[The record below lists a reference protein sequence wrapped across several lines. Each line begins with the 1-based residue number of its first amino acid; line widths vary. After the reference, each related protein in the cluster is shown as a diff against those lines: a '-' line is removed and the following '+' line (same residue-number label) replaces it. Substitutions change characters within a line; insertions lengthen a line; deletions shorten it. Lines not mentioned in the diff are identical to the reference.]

1 MPKQPLV
8 TVVGSSFVGLTTAL
22 ALAQNGIR
30 CRLLDTDAAK
40 VGTIQGGK
48 APFEEPGVH
57 AALRRHLK
65 SGRVSATASIED
77 GYRGA
82 THVMICVGTPPQWDG
97 AQDLRFIKAVARSI
111 GEEIHGR
118 KRGDYL
124 TVIVKSTVVPGTTMG
139 LVREEVETASGRKA
153 GRDFGLASTPEFLKE
168 GTALKDALHPDRVV
182 VGGIDKR
189 STDEVLKLFK
199 WAKAPVVR
207 TDPTTA
213 ETVKYAANAFLA
225 TKVSFAN
232 EFANYCAQIGVD
244 WYTVADAIGHDDRIG
259 RRFLNA
265 GVGFGGSCF
274 PKDLQAITVAAQRA
288 GRPLAIAQAA
298 LDINGRQPSEVT
310 RVLLQELGGLE
321 RKRVAVLGLAF
332 KPGTDDVRE
341 SRALE
346 IVAEVLEGGAE
357 ATGFDPLVKD
367 QFSKALALQHR
378 ANFTRAERMEDAI
391 AGADAVVVQ
400 TEAEEFRALKPALV
414 KRKARHALVVDGR
427 RILDP
432 VAFSRAGVDYWGVGI
447 GMVRA
452 VRRGKRRT

>member
-1 MPKQPLV
+1 MAKQPLV

-22 ALAQNGIR
+22 ALAQNAIR
-30 CRLLDTDAAK
+30 CRLLDTDAGK
-40 VGTIQGGK
+40 VATIQGGR

-65 SGRVSATASIED
+65 SGKVTATASIED
-77 GYRGA
+77 GYKGA

-97 AQDLRFIKAVARSI
+97 SQDLRFIKAVARSI

-118 KRGDYL
+118 RRGDYL
-124 TVIVKSTVVPGTTMG
+124 TVVVKSTVVPGTTVG
-139 LVREEVETASGRKA
+139 LVREEVESASGRKA

-168 GTALKDALHPDRVV
+168 GSALKDALHPDRVV
-182 VGGIDKR
+182 VGGLDKK

-259 RRFLNA
+259 RKFLNA

-274 PKDLQAITVAAQRA
+274 PKDLKAITVAAQRA

-321 RKRVAVLGLAF
+321 RKRIAVLGLAF

-341 SRALE
+341 SRALY

-357 ATGFDPLVKD
+357 VVGYDPLVRD
-367 QFSKALALQHR
+367 QFAKALALQHR
-378 ANFTRAERMEDAI
+378 ANFTRAETVDEALG
-391 AGADAVVVQ
+391 GADAVVVA
-400 TEAEEFRALKPALV
+400 TEAEEFRSLKPAAV
-414 KRKARHALVVDGR
+414 KRRARHPLVIDGR
-427 RILDP
+427 RVLDGR
-432 VAFSRAGVDYWGVGI
+432 AFARAGVDYWGVGI
-447 GMVRA
+447 GTVRA
-452 VRRGKRRT
+452 AAGRKRGK